1 MNLDVRI
8 KTTAEGQGAQQ
19 AADGLKKAADNADLL
34 KAKLAQAAQTNASLT
49 AESDKV
55 TKSAKQSAEAFKE
68 LFKAQEDQQNAVEKY
83 DQVVQSATKSQD
95 KWSISK
101 GQLVGALKKLKHE
114 FPGLSYAID
123 LLKNP
128 YAAAAAAI
136 AGFIVVITKQ
146 IEKQRE
152 LERAA
157 LDMGRAM
164 DSSRNAMDRAKGD
177 YTGLEEAADSYLQKM
192 REIADQEHGID
203 ATASRQMRGIERQ
216 SEIDIRREQASLSAG
231 ERTIDAQVAQGKLTP
246 AAGEAAKQ
254 RLRQQSGGRIEA
266 IKSGADKRKFDV
278 LQEATLQRAA
288 QAAEAEAALPGAT
301 AEAQRLADRAAK
313 AKAGAPGLQ
322 AAAEAELAKVNE
334 EIAKAEVEAA
344 NRGIGQGLTG
354 IIPFSQAQ
362 IELSQGKVVSL
373 QRQKAS
379 IEARISGIQQ
389 QPGKAQRAADAAAA
403 RVRSLQDQSIAARRG
418 AVGFEQKAQ
427 DARADIEQAGSL
439 QSALAPLINQEN
451 AANAIIE
458 ALRVKEEADKA
469 RDKAII
475 EALRR
480 MGFNATRAKAAVEA
494 EGGR

>member
-55 TKSAKQSAEAFKE
+55 TKSARQSAEVFKE
-68 LFKAQEDQQNAVEKY
+68 LFKAQEEQEKAVEKY
-83 DQVVQSATKSQD
+83 DQVVQSVTKSQD
-95 KWSISK
+95 RWAISK
-101 GQLVGALKKLKHE
+101 REAIGALKKLRE
-114 FPGLSYAID
+114 SIPGLGYVID
-123 LLKNP
+123 ALRNP
-128 YAAAAAAI
+128 YAAITAI
-136 AGFIVVITKQ
+136 IATFVVQIAKQ

-157 LDMGRAM
+157 LDMGRAL
-164 DSSRNAMDRAKGD
+164 DTSRNAMDRAKGD
-177 YTGLEEAADSYLQKM
+177 FTGLEEAADSYLQKM

-231 ERTIDAQVAQGKLTP
+231 ERTIDAQVAQGKMTP
-246 AAGEAAKQ
+246 AAGEAAKK
-254 RLRQQSGGRIEA
+254 RLREESAGRVEG

-278 LQEATLQRAA
+278 LQEATLQRAEQAA
-288 QAAEAEAALPGAT
+288 QAESALPSAT

-334 EIAKAEVEAA
+334 EIAEAEEEAA
-344 NRGIGQGLTG
+344 NRGTGRFMTGL
-354 IIPFSQAQ
+354 IPFSNAEIEAAQ
-362 IELSQGKVVSL
+362 GRVVSL
-373 QRQKAS
+373 QRQKAN
-379 IEARISGIQQ
+379 IESRIAGIQQ

-418 AVGFEQKAQ
+418 VVGFEQKAQ
-427 DARADIEQAGSL
+427 DARADIEQAGNL
-439 QSALAPLINQEN
+439 QAALAPLVNQEN

-458 ALRVKEEADKA
+458 ALRIKEEADKA

-475 EALRR
+475 DALQR
-480 MGFNATRAKAAVEA
+480 MGFNAKRAKAAVEA
-494 EGGR
+494 ENGR